1 MRNELWDQLGGGG
14 RAQGCSVPSLTGPM
28 LWPWVACPAHCALLR
43 TVGVWAGS
51 LTLLSGGR
59 GAGEEKHLCNFLYR
73 FHSSHFT
80 SGSLHIISSYLN
92 INIKYCQ
99 KIFAICKMNALSL
112 PLDDRLPEGMNCLF
126 LDRG

>member
-1 MRNELWDQLGGGG
+1 MRNELWDQLGGGKSAG
-14 RAQGCSVPSLTGPM
+14 LQCPLPH
-28 LWPWVACPAHCALLR
+28 WPNAMALGHLPCALLR